1 MKKNLFAAA
10 LVALT
15 ATGAVKAQEANFNYN
30 VDRFA
35 DVQVLRYQVP
45 GFNDLS
51 LRQKTLVY
59 YLTEA
64 ALNGRDI
71 LFDQDCKYNLQ
82 VRRVL
87 EAIYTNYK
95 GDKNTADYKGFLD
108 YLKQVWFGNGIHHH
122 YSMDKFKPEFSQ
134 AFFDAQV
141 KKLPKN
147 KIPLAKGQTVA
158 SFLQVMDKV
167 IFDPTFMA
175 KRVNLTDGQDLI
187 LTSANNLYEGVTQ
200 KEVEDYYRTIKDP
213 NDKTPISYGLNTKV
227 VKENGKVV
235 EKAYKI
241 GGVYSKAI
249 TKIVENLKKALPYAE
264 NEAQKGYINK
274 LIEFYTTGSLKTF
287 DEYSILWAQDTK
299 SEVDFINGFIEN
311 FVALPIE
318 TGGEIKE
325 WKDQLKLALPVLDS
339 AMNRADSVQQKAL
352 VHTLKARVY
361 YRLGEENQAIA
372 EARASLNLSKQL
384 LWQVTFDGLNGIAN
398 LMQDD
403 IWKTMYQPL
412 PRLDFLDPKYFQL
425 KSTDECPIN
434 IAKAEENHLI
444 VAEAMLSQG
453 EIEQCKQELK
463 LLLEL
468 VSERKVQQGLA
479 DHLEG
484 RYNGGF
490 WHYPDSSAYEVAASP
505 QDPYRKGLVLDR
517 KAPHL
522 IDIPYISGT
531 SVTLDMINDCKQT
544 EELLELVYL
553 MRQEIFIAE
562 GRRMNDLGIK
572 LPICQ
577 VEAGHRAEAQPY
589 RRAFIPP
596 FIPLDRGMDAFDL
609 DVKNHRVTIKYN
621 MNKIIVANRNTP
633 WVAPFVHD

>member
-1 MKKNLFAAA
+1 MNNTIKYSLIACASLLFTACDLIQPGEIESPNIDENTFLQTPNAMQTWVTGTKK
-10 LVALT
+10 
-15 ATGAVKAQEANFNYN
+15 
-30 VDRFA
+30 
-35 DVQVLRYQVP
+35 
-45 GFNDLS
+45 S
-51 LRQKTLVY
+51 L
-59 YLTEA
+59 A
-64 ALNGRDI
+64 
-71 LFDQDCKYNLQ
+71 
-82 VRRVL
+82 
-87 EAIYTNYK
+87 
-95 GDKNTADYKGFLD
+95 
-108 YLKQVWFGNGIHHH
+108 
-122 YSMDKFKPEFSQ
+122 
-134 AFFDAQV
+134 
-141 KKLPKN
+141 
-147 KIPLAKGQTVA
+147 QTV
-158 SFLQVMDKV
+158 SKFCLHTEIISDNYFNNYTRESKVFDIPQLMDTDPDIEELQRCVS
-167 IFDPTFMA
+167 
-175 KRVNLTDGQDLI
+175 NLRE
-187 LTSANNLYEGVTQ
+187 SA
-200 KEVEDYYRTIKDP
+200 D
-213 NDKTPISYGLNTKV
+213 YGLNV
-227 VKENGKVV
+227 VSKHDKQVTQEHLFTLFYI
-235 EKAYKI
+235 KAY
-241 GGVYSKAI
+241 S
-249 TKIVENLKKALPYAE
+249 
-264 NEAQKGYINK
+264 
-274 LIEFYTTGSLKTF
+274 F
-287 DEYSILWAQDTK
+287 ILA
-299 SEVDFINGFIEN
+299 GEN

-361 YRLGEENQAIA
+361 YRLGEKNQAIA

-577 VEAGHRAEAQPY
+577 VEVGHRAEAQPY